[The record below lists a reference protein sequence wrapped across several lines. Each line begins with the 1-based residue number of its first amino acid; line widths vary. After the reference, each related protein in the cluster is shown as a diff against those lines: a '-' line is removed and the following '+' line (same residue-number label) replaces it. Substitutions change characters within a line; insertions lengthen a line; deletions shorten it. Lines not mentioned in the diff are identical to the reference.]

1 MAPAT
6 IAKENRCRNPRT
18 VGRKD
23 FAGGGKMKQH
33 FPAARLFLASLFLA
47 VSSGVL
53 APSLP
58 AKDKTSPIDPNDPTL
73 RLYQLL
79 DDTHGG
85 KLADFCL
92 IADVYKNPDNADEEL
107 QHILRVEYDKDR
119 VFGKL
124 NIYVR
129 SVGKIQPDQMKTY
142 TPKEFYDF
150 GLSDLEKFVKTEPGT
165 LGKPGDMYLR
175 AGNDRPLATAP
186 VTDEVRKAY
195 EAYLTQQLIPALQ
208 KK

>member
-1 MAPAT
+1 M
-6 IAKENRCRNPRT
+6 R
-18 VGRKD
+18 
-23 FAGGGKMKQH
+23 QH
-33 FPAARLFLASLFLA
+33 IPSARLVLTFLCLA
-47 VSSGVL
+47 VASG
-53 APSLP
+53 AWTPSLR
-58 AKDKTSPIDPNDPTL
+58 AKDKTSAVDPNDPTL
-73 RLYQLL
+73 RLFQLL
-79 DDTHGG
+79 DGTHGG
-85 KLADFCL
+85 KLVDFYL

-129 SVGKIQPDQMKTY
+129 SEGKIHPDQMRTY

-150 GLSDLEKFVKTEPGT
+150 GLSDLEKFVKTEPGP

-175 AGNDRPLATAP
+175 AGDDRPLATAP